1 MGGLVLAA
9 WLLSSAP
16 GPRHIEDPARGFS
29 FMVPGDYDEMPGRH
43 SAGAWV
49 RHPEEDD
56 FVMIALEGMKSTIT
70 QGELELGRPS
80 DTRFAEKWKGFDLD
94 GMRVVEER
102 EGERILVLV
111 VQVPLAPQALEVMTS
126 GLELNEP
133 AVRQAMRALL
143 DSLEGRSSWVTEEER
158 AAANTQGAL
167 RLGVTFLLIAGL
179 GLGAWQLRRRRRRG
193 YTWAACERSSFSAW
207 WLRLLWRRTCPVRGA
222 ATWVA
227 GTVTCPRTRRSRAGS
242 T

>member
-9 WLLSSAP
+9 LLLASAP
-16 GPRHIEDPARGFS
+16 AARHIEDPAREFS
-29 FMVPGDYDEMPGRH
+29 FTLPGDYVEMPGSH

-56 FVMIALEGMKSTIT
+56 FVMIALEGMKGTIPR
-70 QGELELGRPS
+70 GELELSRPS
-80 DTRFAEKWKGFDLD
+80 ATRFVEKWKGFDLD

-102 EGERILVLV
+102 EGERILVLA
-111 VQVPLAPQALEVMTS
+111 VQVPLAPKALQVMTS

-133 AVRQAMRALL
+133 AVRQALRALL
-143 DSLEGRSSWVTEEER
+143 DSLEGRSSWLTEEER
-158 AAANTQGAL
+158 SAANTQGAL

-193 YTWAACERSSFSAW
+193 
-207 WLRLLWRRTCPVRGA
+207 
-222 ATWVA
+222 
-227 GTVTCPRTRRSRAGS
+227 
-242 T
+242 